1 MAAKR
6 NSKRGRRNRGRF
18 GGLYK
23 IMSVILILAALVA
36 GSAVFF
42 RVDDVEVT
50 GQNRY
55 TADQIIQAAGVKQ
68 GDNLFLM
75 NKFNVAKHLLS
86 ALPYIDEVNIR
97 RALPDTLRITV
108 TECVPAAVVPGEQ
121 NTWWIIDTKGKV
133 LEQTDTDTADGT
145 AKVNGLTAILPAPGT
160 KLAVGD
166 ENSGKLQSLLDLM
179 SAFAQYNMIGQV
191 SAIDMTG
198 DANIVFGYQGRFEVK
213 IPMTCDFSQKVWALD
228 AMVAQLQEN
237 ESGGI
242 DLTGDEKLYFN
253 PNQTMEIFS

>member
-1 MAAKR
+1 MAARR

-23 IMSVILILAALVA
+23 VLSVILILAALVA

-42 RVDDVEVT
+42 RVNNLEVT
-50 GQNRY
+50 GENRY
-55 TADQIIQAAGVKQ
+55 TADQIIQATGVKQ
-68 GDNLFLM
+68 GDNLFLV
-75 NKFNVAKHLLS
+75 NKFDMAKRLLA

-108 TECVPAAVVPGEQ
+108 TECVPAAVVPGDQ
-121 NTWWIIDTKGKV
+121 NTWWIVDGKGKV
-133 LEQTDTDTADGT
+133 LEQSSTDTADGT
-145 AKVNGLTAILPAPGT
+145 AKVKGLTAILPSPGT
-160 KLAVGD
+160 KLAAGD
-166 ENSGKLQSLLDLM
+166 ENSGKLQSLLSLM
-179 SAFAQYNMIGQV
+179 SALTQYNMMGQV

-213 IPMTCDFSQKVWALD
+213 IPMNCDFSQKVWALS

-237 ESGGI
+237 EKGGI